1 MAKQYPACLLG
12 KSIRI
17 VTTAPERIRGKLA
30 EIQEYSNKVLLIIE
44 LVGFTK
50 PVVVNFDH
58 IVSIEEEE

>member
-12 KSIRI
+12 KNIRI

-30 EIQEYSNKVLLIIE
+30 EIQEYSKKVLLIIE